1 MNKPLIF
8 RILMIGGVILLLWV
22 ALQMVLGIV
31 RERGSYRDEA
41 ERSIWQ
47 SYAGPQ
53 TLTGPI
59 IVVPYKEVIAVP
71 PSAEQASSQ
80 SSNPAPVRFA
90 PATTYREEMHN
101 LLVFPENLQVRTV
114 VTPSER
120 YRGIHKTIVYE
131 TASELSGT
139 IELPD
144 PKSTAD
150 LTESTNHVR
159 FELGQPYV
167 VVGVTD
173 MRGLVSDPVIQVGGT
188 SLPMVQG
195 TRLSSLPQGL
205 NARIDASGMAGKP
218 AAARIVPFSM
228 KLTVLGAQSM
238 AITPVAG
245 LNQFSMQSPW
255 PHPSFDGDFLPR
267 QRTVSTDGFRADW
280 SITSF
285 NTRVSDQ
292 LASARPVSELQSASV
307 TLMEPVNI
315 YVQAERA
322 VKYGLLF
329 VLLTFAGL
337 YLFELVKTLRIHPI
351 QYLLAGLALAM
362 FFLLLVSLSEHVTF
376 VVAYLVASAACIG
389 LLGFYLTFV
398 LRSWQRGLGFATL
411 LTVLYGALYGL
422 LVSEDNALVLGTA
435 LLFVTLV
442 VIMAV
447 TRKVDWYTVGMPA
460 TSAPLPQA
468 GEGPGGRA
476 DG

>member
-8 RILMIGGVILLLWV
+8 RILMIGGVVVLLWI
-22 ALQMVLGIV
+22 ALQMIFGIV
-31 RERGSYRDEA
+31 RERGIYRDDA

-59 IVVPYKEVIAVP
+59 IVLPYKEIIADP
-71 PSAEQASSQ
+71 PAVDRTAAQ
-80 SSNPAPVRFA
+80 PKFT
-90 PATTYREEMHN
+90 PATTYREETRQI
-101 LLVFPENLQVRTV
+101 LIFPKNLQVHTG

-120 YRGIHKTIVYE
+120 YRGIHKAIVYE
-131 TASELSGT
+131 TTSDLSGT

-144 PKSTAD
+144 VKSTAD
-150 LTESTNHVR
+150 LRKSTNHVR
-159 FELGQPYV
+159 FEVEQPYV
-167 VVGVTD
+167 VVGVGD
-173 MRGLVSDPVIQVGGT
+173 MRGLVSVPVIQIGGAAVK
-188 SLPMVQG
+188 LAQG
-195 TRLSSLPQGL
+195 TRLGSLLQGL
-205 NARIDASGMAGKP
+205 HGRIDASAAVGKP
-218 AAARIVPFSM
+218 AEARVVPFSM
-228 KLTVLGAQSM
+228 KLAVLGARTMS
-238 AITPVAG
+238 ITPVAD

-255 PHPSFDGDFLPR
+255 PHPSFDGEFLPR
-267 QRTVSTDGFRADW
+267 QRSVSAEGFKADW

-285 NTRVSDQ
+285 NTRVREQ
-292 LASARPVSELQSASV
+292 LARPQYAGLEGASV
-307 TLMEPVNI
+307 TLMEPINI

-362 FFLLLVSLSEHVTF
+362 FFLLLVSLSEHVAF
-376 VVAYLVASAACIG
+376 LVAYLAASAACIG

-398 LRSWQRGLGFATL
+398 LRSWQRGLGFAAL

-422 LVSEDNALVLGTA
+422 LVSEDNALVLGTG

-442 VIMAV
+442 IIMGV
-447 TRKVDWYTVGMPA
+447 TRKVDWYTVGMSTPA
-460 TSAPLPQA
+460 PVQRTGEESA
-468 GEGPGGRA
+468 
-476 DG
+476 

>member
-8 RILMIGGVILLLWV
+8 RILMIGGVILLLWI

-31 RERGSYRDEA
+31 RERGAYRDEA

-59 IVVPYKEVIAVP
+59 IVVPFKEVIADP
-71 PSAEQASSQ
+71 PAVDRTAPQA
-80 SSNPAPVRFA
+80 PATFK
-90 PATTYREEMHN
+90 PATTYREESRQI
-101 LLVFPENLQVRTV
+101 LIFPKTLQVRTV

-131 TASELSGT
+131 TASDLNGT

-144 PKSTAD
+144 PKSTVD
-150 LTESTNHVR
+150 LTKSTNHVR
-159 FELGQPYV
+159 FDMGQPYV
-167 VVGVTD
+167 MVGVAD
-173 MRGLVSDPVIQVGGT
+173 MRGLVSEPVIELGGAA
-188 SLPMVQG
+188 LKMVQG

-205 NARIDASGMAGKP
+205 HARIDASGMAGKP
-218 AAARIVPFSM
+218 ADARIVPFSM
-228 KLTVLGAQSM
+228 KLSVLGARSM

-285 NTRVSDQ
+285 NTRVREQ
-292 LASARPVSELQSASV
+292 LASSQDVSHLQSASV
-307 TLMEPVNI
+307 TLMEPINI

-362 FFLLLVSLSEHVTF
+362 FFLLLVSLSEHVDF
-376 VVAYLVASAACIG
+376 VVAYIIASAACIG

-398 LRSWQRGLGFATL
+398 LRSWQRGLGFAAL
-411 LTVLYGALYGL
+411 LTALYGALYGL

-435 LLFVTLV
+435 LLFVTLMI
-442 VIMAV
+442 IMAV

-460 TSAPLPQA
+460 TPAVSSPLPQA
-468 GEGPGGRA
+468 GEGNA
-476 DG
+476 